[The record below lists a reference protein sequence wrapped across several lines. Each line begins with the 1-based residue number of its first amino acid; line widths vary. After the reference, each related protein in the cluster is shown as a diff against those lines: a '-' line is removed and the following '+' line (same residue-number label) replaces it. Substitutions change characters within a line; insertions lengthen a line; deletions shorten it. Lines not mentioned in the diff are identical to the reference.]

1 MSVINV
7 AMIGVCGV
15 LLSVFLKQQ
24 KNDYALYISLG
35 AAVCI
40 LILAVN
46 RLGTV
51 MESIEKIQSYIRI
64 DGSYVKV
71 LIKMIG
77 ITYVVEFASGLCRD
91 AGYASVGAQIEMF
104 GKFSIMA
111 VSMPILLALIETIEG
126 FLT

>member
-64 DGSYVKV
+64 DV

-77 ITYVVEFASGLCRD
+77 ITYVAEFASGLCRD

>member
-46 RLGTV
+46 RLGTI

-77 ITYVVEFASGLCRD
+77 ITYVAEFASGLCRD
-91 AGYASVGAQIEMF
+91 AGYASVGAQIELF

>member
-1 MSVINV
+1 MGIINV

-24 KNDYALYISLG
+24 KSDYALYISLG

-77 ITYVVEFASGLCRD
+77 ITYVAEFASGLCKD
-91 AGYASVGAQIEMF
+91 AEYASVGAQIEMF

>member
-7 AMIGVCGV
+7 AMIGVCSV

-77 ITYVVEFASGLCRD
+77 ITYVAEFASGLCRD

>member
-77 ITYVVEFASGLCRD
+77 ITYVAEFASGLCRD

-111 VSMPILLALIETIEG
+111 VSSPSSWL
-126 FLT
+126 

>member
-77 ITYVVEFASGLCRD
+77 ITYVAEFASGLCRD